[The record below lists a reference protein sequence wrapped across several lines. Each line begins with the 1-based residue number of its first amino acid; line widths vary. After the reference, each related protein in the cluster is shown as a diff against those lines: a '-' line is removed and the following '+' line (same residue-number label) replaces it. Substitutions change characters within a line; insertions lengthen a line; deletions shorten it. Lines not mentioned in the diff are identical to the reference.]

1 MDTLLY
7 CFFKRILKKT
17 EGVESIE
24 SASDLCKASFFYTE
38 DLIQM
43 LLGMNDDADGFS
55 SEEIL
60 FYANKAYRELV

>member
-1 MDTLLY
+1 METLLY
-7 CFFKRILKKT
+7 CFFKKILKKN
-17 EGVESIE
+17 ENVESIE
-24 SASDLCKASFFYTE
+24 NASDLCKASFFYTE

>member
-7 CFFKRILKKT
+7 VFFKKILKKT
-17 EGVESIE
+17 EGIESIE
-24 SASDLCKASFFYTE
+24 NASDLCKASFFYTE

-60 FYANKAYRELV
+60 FYANKVYRELV